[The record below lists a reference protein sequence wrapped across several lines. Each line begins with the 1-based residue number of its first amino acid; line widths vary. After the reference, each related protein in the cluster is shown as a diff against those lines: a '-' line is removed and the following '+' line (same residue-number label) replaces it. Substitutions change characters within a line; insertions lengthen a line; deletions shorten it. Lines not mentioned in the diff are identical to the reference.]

1 MIALLTLLVGAAGA
15 VTRFLV
21 DAEVKRRWPTTFP
34 WATFGI
40 NVTGSLLLGILA
52 GAVLFHDQPSA
63 WQSVVGTGFCGG
75 VLGTALRFAGEILL
89 PFEGAGW
96 PRATFMINLAGAFIL
111 GALLEGLARSGGDT
125 GWRQRVRLFAGTGF
139 CGAFTTYSTLAL
151 EVSLLGK
158 GGHIAVAVGYG
169 LGSVVAGVVA
179 AWLGIVSAAE
189 VHRRRVHS

>member
-1 MIALLTLLVGAAGA
+1 MVTGDDGLHGDGDDVADPHAELPVDPDADALRPRPLHWRPTALLWV
-15 VTRFLV
+15 
-21 DAEVKRRWPTTFP
+21 
-34 WATFGI
+34 
-40 NVTGSLLLGILA
+40 
-52 GAVLFHDQPSA
+52 
-63 WQSVVGTGFCGG
+63 FCGG

-151 EVSLLGK
+151 EVSLLGNR
-158 GGHIAVAVGYG
+158 GHIAVAVGYG

>member
-1 MIALLTLLVGAAGA
+1 MLWV
-15 VTRFLV
+15 
-21 DAEVKRRWPTTFP
+21 
-34 WATFGI
+34 
-40 NVTGSLLLGILA
+40 
-52 GAVLFHDQPSA
+52 
-63 WQSVVGTGFCGG
+63 FCGG
-75 VLGTALRFAGEILL
+75 VLGTALRFAGETLL

-96 PRATFMINLAGAFIL
+96 PWATFMINLAGAFIL

-151 EVSLLGK
+151 EVSLLGNR
-158 GGHIAVAVGYG
+158 GHIAVAVGYG

>member
-1 MIALLTLLVGAAGA
+1 MSWIISHAISAVKSETPQTRMPNCRSIRMWMRCDRDLIHSRPTALLWV
-15 VTRFLV
+15 
-21 DAEVKRRWPTTFP
+21 
-34 WATFGI
+34 
-40 NVTGSLLLGILA
+40 
-52 GAVLFHDQPSA
+52 
-63 WQSVVGTGFCGG
+63 FCGG

-96 PRATFMINLAGAFIL
+96 PWATFMINLAGAFIL
-111 GALLEGLARSGGDT
+111 GALLEGLARSGADT

-151 EVSLLGK
+151 EVSFLAK

-169 LGSVVAGVVA
+169 LGSVVAGVIA

>member
-1 MIALLTLLVGAAGA
+1 MVTGDDGLHGDRDDVADSHAELPVDPDAEALRPRPLHWRPTALLWV
-15 VTRFLV
+15 
-21 DAEVKRRWPTTFP
+21 
-34 WATFGI
+34 
-40 NVTGSLLLGILA
+40 
-52 GAVLFHDQPSA
+52 
-63 WQSVVGTGFCGG
+63 FCGG
-75 VLGTALRFAGEILL
+75 VLGTALRFAGETLL

-96 PRATFMINLAGAFIL
+96 PWATFMINLAGAFIL

-151 EVSLLGK
+151 DVSLLGK
-158 GGHIAVAVGYG
+158 GGQIGVAVGYG
-169 LGSVVAGVVA
+169 LGSVVAGVVL